1 MARLASAPNLLT
13 VSRIVASPV
22 LLVAAVA
29 GAAHVFLV
37 VLIYAL
43 RSDAV
48 DGRLARA
55 TGGAS
60 TLGAQLD
67 SWADCL
73 LYLTTPIGVVL
84 LLPWM
89 LDREWVTL
97 ATIVGSYIVPIT
109 AGVIRYRRLTAYH
122 TIAAKVSGTALSA
135 AGVWLIATGD
145 VSPLRVAAAI
155 LVVSAVEELAITTVL
170 PEWRANVPSLRAAR
184 RLRSEAPAN
193 HITTNTICNA
203 LIQSIVAFSKESK
216 VNRSKYRLIPL
227 PASST

>member
-1 MARLASAPNLLT
+1 MDRLTSAPNLLT
-13 VSRIVASPV
+13 VSRILASPV
-22 LLVAAVA
+22 LLVAAVT
-29 GAAHVFLV
+29 GAADIFLA

-43 RSDAV
+43 LSDAI

-55 TGGAS
+55 TGHES

-89 LDREWVTL
+89 LSREWATL
-97 ATIVGSYIVPIT
+97 ATIVASYVVPIT

-122 TIAAKVSGTALSA
+122 TVAAKVSGTLLSA

-145 VSPLRVAAAI
+145 AWPLRVAAGV
-155 LVVSAVEELAITTVL
+155 LVISAAEELAITRVL
-170 PEWRANVPSLRAAR
+170 PQWRANVPSLRAAR
-184 RLRSEAPAN
+184 RLRTESTRNHDTRPPA
-193 HITTNTICNA
+193 
-203 LIQSIVAFSKESK
+203 
-216 VNRSKYRLIPL
+216 R
-227 PASST
+227 